1 MALKGTWVDKIDGV
15 STVSAEDINSVAK
28 AVIDLEDTAV
38 TEDMF
43 PPSLVETVN
52 GKTGNVKLDASDVG
66 SASKEE
72 VRDISDTNNER
83 WNRLTKT
90 TYNLYDKYNADIQPF
105 YIRESDKLITQ
116 QSYSRAVI
124 IKRTSLT
131 GETVLFNCF
140 KSATELGCRGI
151 VLYMCSEYP
160 QVGGHALAYDK
171 SYVEIAYGRGKP
183 NVTVDCEYLVLQFT
197 WATNTTNSN
206 ADELLAQMI
215 EKFVVVCGSDIGN
228 YEDYPY
234 IDKEILK
241 VEEENLSNEIKE
253 ALQGSSPSVNYIET
267 KVVHLGD
274 NVLGSATLGDGWTET
289 DGVFTHATGSD
300 ADLTFETTVEEGSI
314 YILEFD
320 TSYTANE
327 FVRVGIGDRYRVL
340 CYQGKSHITVPLMAS
355 GGTTLYITP
364 INDAYSGSISNI
376 TIRKIQENGTE
387 CVLELYSTVTENHT
401 QNYGFWN
408 TFIGNNTAVNAIGS
422 TRSIAIGYYTLNA
435 LQGGHRNIG
444 IGTFAMSQLIGGEE
458 NISIG
463 ADSMLAVKEA
473 EACVV
478 IGMSAMYE
486 GASRKEDIAIGKNT
500 LRGDPTSATEK
511 NIAIGQNAGYKVTTA
526 KNNIFIGNNSGYNNK
541 SGYCNTYIGDG
552 AGKSVTTGYFNTIIG
567 RNADLPANANN
578 VVVIGDGAKATK
590 SKQAVI
596 GADNITETL
605 VKGNLV
611 VRGTDGVYRQVVFNT
626 DGTCSWVAVSQ

>member
-1 MALKGTWVDKIDGV
+1 MRTDAKEYMEMLREIQNSNSSSFTSLPTTEPRFIIDTNTREINVPPEFSFLGVQNDHKAETIYFEIDRYFDNEDLANHTCVIQFINGANEGIYPVTELDVDTIDGKIIFGWQIYNDSTQNVGDV
-15 STVSAEDINSVAK
+15 SFSVRFYSLREEGNGFEYNFNTLPSSSRILETLNVDGNIVKVNPSEIEAWLEVMNELSKKVNGTVEY
-28 AVIDLEDTAV
+28 
-38 TEDMF
+38 
-43 PPSLVETVN
+43 VET
-52 GKTGNVKLDASDVG
+52 
-66 SASKEE
+66 
-72 VRDISDTNNER
+72 
-83 WNRLTKT
+83 
-90 TYNLYDKYNADIQPF
+90 
-105 YIRESDKLITQ
+105 
-116 QSYSRAVI
+116 
-124 IKRTSLT
+124 
-131 GETVLFNCF
+131 
-140 KSATELGCRGI
+140 KS
-151 VLYMCSEYP
+151 V
-160 QVGGHALAYDK
+160 
-171 SYVEIAYGRGKP
+171 
-183 NVTVDCEYLVLQFT
+183 F
-197 WATNTTNSN
+197 
-206 ADELLAQMI
+206 
-215 EKFVVVCGSDIGN
+215 
-228 YEDYPY
+228 
-234 IDKEILK
+234 
-241 VEEENLSNEIKE
+241 
-253 ALQGSSPSVNYIET
+253 
-267 KVVHLGD
+267 LGD
-274 NVLGSATLGDGWTET
+274 NVLGSATLGEGWTET

-320 TSYTANE
+320 TSYAANE

-473 EACVV
+473 ETCVV

-511 NIAIGQNAGYKVTTA
+511 NIAIGANAGYKVTTA

-552 AGKSVTTGYFNTIIG
+552 AGKSATTGYFNTIIG

-626 DGTCSWVAVSQ
+626 DGTCSWTAVE